1 MSLATKIQKKKKG
14 KNTNSHKESAT
25 KFFLFLASRFV
36 RKKAKR
42 LEIRHAIEFV
52 GVRWHSGTASIMSS
66 WIECREMEWK
76 NGGVRESGW
85 VVMLELL
92 FLDEG
97 EEEAC
102 RGTMPPPMETVRRG
116 ARWNPVHCHVA
127 EDHVRSHTHR
137 ALRGN
142 NKGVKFR
149 NERQSVGFIVRKR
162 TGSSSG
168 GEHTVSV

>member
-1 MSLATKIQKKKKG
+1 MHRLD
-14 KNTNSHKESAT
+14 ES
-25 KFFLFLASRFV
+25 SR
-36 RKKAKR
+36 
-42 LEIRHAIEFV
+42 IR
-52 GVRWHSGTASIMSS
+52 RRSGTASIMSS

-76 NGGVRESGW
+76 NGGYGW
-85 VVMLELL
+85 VVILNSSSLPSRKSSA
-92 FLDEG
+92 G
-97 EEEAC
+97 WA
-102 RGTMPPPMETVRRG
+102 TMPPPMETVRRG

-127 EDHVRSHTHR
+127 EDHVRSHTPG

-168 GEHTVSV
+168 GTPFRFSHPWPRSEDVPSSRIPRSVATLISGSVVWESRGMRFQALAR